1 MANSTSYKDIIDQCH
16 LQVLDS
22 LKSLG
27 DELTINIG
35 RALERKL
42 IIPTVI
48 KNTLLHLIPLTST
61 KKANIL
67 F

>member
-22 LKSLG
+22 LKSLS

-35 RALERKL
+35 RALERE
-42 IIPTVI
+42 ID
-48 KNTLLHLIPLTST
+48 NTDSHKEHAIALDS
-61 KKANIL
+61 ANIYKKSNP
-67 F
+67 